1 MSWSITVARA
11 FGSEI
16 RIHLTFLLLLV
27 WIGAVYYQQ
36 GGADAALFGVVFISS
51 VFACVLLHELGHALA
66 ARRYGIRTPDITLL
80 PIGGLAR
87 LERMPEKPMQEIVIA
102 IAGPLVN
109 VVIAAVLIMILGG
122 LPMTTEI
129 DIGETTM
136 TGFLSQ
142 LAAVNIILVLFNMIP
157 AFPMDGGRV
166 LRAVLALNMN
176 RARATRI
183 AARIGQVIAVGF
195 AAFGFAS
202 GNFILILIA
211 VFIYLAATAESET
224 TGLMDMA
231 RRMTVDRAMIRAFE
245 ALVPG
250 ATIDDAADALLR
262 TTQKEFPV
270 IDADERLIGA
280 LSRDQM
286 IHALRESG
294 AQTPVLDVMTR
305 EVPTVRRGTRL
316 DRALRDLQG
325 TQAPLIGV
333 VADNGRLDGYLS
345 QENIMEL
352 MLLDGADWHQSAS
365 VAAARPGT
373 GVPRLR
379 NTD

>member
-16 RIHLTFLLLLV
+16 RIHLTFLLLLI

-36 GGADAALFGVVFISS
+36 GGANAALFGVVFISS

-102 IAGPLVN
+102 VAGPLVN
-109 VVIAAVLIMILGG
+109 VVIAAVLIVGLGG
-122 LPMTTEI
+122 LPTTEI
-129 DIGETTM
+129 DIGQTTI
-136 TGFLSQ
+136 TGFLGQ
-142 LAAVNIILVLFNMIP
+142 LAAVNVILVLFNLIP

-224 TGLMDMA
+224 TGLMEMA
-231 RRMTVDRAMIRAFE
+231 RRMPVDRAMIRAFE
-245 ALVPG
+245 ALAPG
-250 ATIDDAADALLR
+250 ATIDHAADALLR

-270 IDADERLIGA
+270 VDADERLIGA
-280 LSRDQM
+280 LSREQM
-286 IHALRESG
+286 IHALRASG
-294 AQTPVLDVMTR
+294 SGTPVVDVMTR
-305 EVPTVRRGTRL
+305 QVPTVRRGTRL
-316 DRALRDLQG
+316 DQAIRELQG
-325 TQAPLIGV
+325 TQAPLVGV
-333 VADNGRLDGYLS
+333 VSESGRLDGYLS
-345 QENIMEL
+345 QENLMEL
-352 MLLDGADWHQSAS
+352 MLLDGADWHQPSSAGPATP
-365 VAAARPGT
+365 AAT
-373 GVPRLR
+373 VPKLP
-379 NTD
+379 NAE